1 MPGDKFPMK
10 WDEGL
15 LRSLAPRCKVY
26 LGPGAGYDK
35 VDVDWISSTYVLPL
49 LCMPKTDETVG
60 HIIVIPQS
68 QWADV
73 QPMELL
79 CYY

>member
-1 MPGDKFPMK
+1 MK

-15 LRSLAPRCKVY
+15 LGSLAPRCKVY

-49 LCMPKTDETVG
+49 LCISKTDEVG
-60 HIIVIPQS
+60 GRITVIPQLL
-68 QWADV
+68 WADV

-79 CYY
+79 CYYWLP

>member
-1 MPGDKFPMK
+1 MK

-15 LRSLAPRCKVY
+15 LGSLAPRCKVY

-35 VDVDWISSTYVLPL
+35 VDVDWISSTYILHL
-49 LCMPKTDETVG
+49 LCKLKTDDLEG
-60 HIIVIPQS
+60 HIIVIPRLQLG
-68 QWADV
+68 DV
-73 QPMELL
+73 RQMELL